1 MRDVA
6 VVHVARA
13 PRGSGLQDCVVC
25 YIASGDTEADAGIA
39 VGLKGAGALI
49 NVADQPRLCDFIAP
63 SIVDRS
69 PLVIAISTGG
79 ASPMLGRVLRSR
91 LESSIPVAYGR
102 LAAFMG
108 RARAQVAAKL
118 PSADERRRFWER

>member
-49 NVADQPRLCDFIAP
+49 NVADQPQLCDFIAP
-63 SIVDRS
+63 SIIDRS
-69 PLVIAISTGG
+69 PLVLAISTGG
-79 ASPMLGRVLRSR
+79 ASPIFGRLLRSR
-91 LESSIPVAYGR
+91 LESQLPAAYGG
-102 LAAFMG
+102 LVAFMG
-108 RARAQVAAKL
+108 KARGAVA
-118 PSADERRRFWER
+118 E